1 MTPPWEHGERKRMF
15 LKRRAFLSLNRM
27 QTVNSPQFVF
37 QKPKW
42 HLQPDLDFS
51 VSQKSDKNVLLH
63 RIEYQIRADRLP
75 GRAKPQMTP
84 PPPRPPRISSAQTC
98 SRARPRASRDWDS
111 RGVRG
116 WRRAA
121 GALGAEPKG
130 GRVPSP
136 HCGCFGRSKISF
148 FYAQK
153 KVFFVIFFQK
163 NARNPAKK

>member
-1 MTPPWEHGERKRMF
+1 
-15 LKRRAFLSLNRM
+15 
-27 QTVNSPQFVF
+27 
-37 QKPKW
+37 
-42 HLQPDLDFS
+42 
-51 VSQKSDKNVLLH
+51 VLPA
-63 RIEYQIRADRLP
+63 IEIL
-75 GRAKPQMTP
+75 GG
-84 PPPRPPRISSAQTC
+84 C
-98 SRARPRASRDWDS
+98 
-111 RGVRG
+111 GG
-116 WRRAA
+116 G